1 MKEKL
6 EKLLNNS
13 YAPYSSVH
21 FACIVETENGNFYSG
36 VNVENAS
43 YGGTIC
49 AERNAINSAIANGE
63 KNIKV
68 IYLMTDK
75 EDICYPCH
83 ICKQTFLEFLDEKVI
98 FNLMTKS
105 GKMEVLTYNEIMNK
119 KFSKED
125 LKWKVDLLA

>member
-13 YAPYSSVH
+13 YAPYSGVH
-21 FACIVETENGNFYSG
+21 FACIVEIENGNFYSG

-75 EDICYPCH
+75 EDVCYPCH

-98 FNLMTKS
+98 FNLMTIG
-105 GKMEVLTYNEIMNK
+105 GKMEVLTYDEIMNK

-125 LKWKVDLLA
+125 LK

>member
-13 YAPYSSVH
+13 YAPYSGVH
-21 FACIVETENGNFYSG
+21 FACIVEAENGNFYNG

-75 EDICYPCH
+75 EDVCYPCH

-105 GKMEVLTYNEIMNK
+105 GKMEVLTYDEIMNK

>member
-1 MKEKL
+1 MREKL

-13 YAPYSSVH
+13 YAPYSNVH

-49 AERNAINSAIANGE
+49 AERNEINSAIASGE

-68 IYLMTDK
+68 VYLMTDK
-75 EDICYPCH
+75 EDVCYPCH

-98 FNLMTKS
+98 FNLMTRS
-105 GKMEVLTYNEIMNK
+105 GKMEVLTYDEIMNK

-125 LKWKVDLLA
+125 LK